1 MYCRFLSISKLVNW
15 VISDP
20 LGHKGFKNRKF
31 SIVIYMLV
39 DFIMRAWCKSGTR
52 NLGTRDPS
60 QSLKVE
66 PGTPLKFK
74 SGTPAPRSKCKSW
87 TLGSPSK
94 SKFKSGTPS
103 PFFNEFIFF
112 RIFHRFFLLFIFVS
126 FVSNTKK
133 YQLRVTE
140 INRQH

>member
-1 MYCRFLSISKLVNW
+1 MTSILFDVNMYCIFLSISKLVNW

-20 LGHKGFKNRKF
+20 LVHKGFKNRKF

-52 NLGTRDPS
+52 DPS

-74 SGTPAPRSKCKSW
+74 SGTPASRSKFKSW
-87 TLGSPSK
+87 TLGSP

-112 RIFHRFFLLFIFVS
+112 QNISSFFYLFISVS
-126 FVSNTKK
+126 FLNKIQKK
-133 YQLRVTE
+133 
-140 INRQH
+140 INCE